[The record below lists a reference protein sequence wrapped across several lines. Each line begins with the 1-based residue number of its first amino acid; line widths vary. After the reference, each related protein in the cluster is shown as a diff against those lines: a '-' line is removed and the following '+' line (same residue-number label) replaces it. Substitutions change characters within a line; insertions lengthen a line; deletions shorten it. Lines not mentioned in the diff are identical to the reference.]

1 MSSATKNER
10 NSSHNEN
17 KVRQSTSR
25 TKCLENYNS
34 PPQTK
39 IPKTVSKKS
48 FHLNGRSLK
57 HDLSNADISQNI
69 PPSILNTSQ
78 MLNTPLNRSLNFS
91 KNPIFAP
98 SPIRLTANGTNLKEH
113 IRTKTQSSAIENE
126 SQTDRNH
133 LFENKRKT
141 LLKNNSSSNIL
152 EKSGLRKKM
161 SSSSYKKRK
170 ESNNVNVKKINLI
183 TKNEEYIVE
192 KSSSKRDSTLTSPNE
207 LSSPPIFSHQ
217 FSNNSEGINNYF
229 KDETGFHL
237 EKEKKKTSNLL
248 KSREKRRFH
257 LKKTLKRERK
267 NITKQLKEQ
276 REKQKNLIFAN
287 HKIEENREMLARNI
301 RNITKE
307 NLSIK
312 LALDFVQ
319 MSHNKVSINYDFL
332 IKTPSII
339 VPTTDFR
346 VFYDKV
352 LGTGGFGTV
361 YEGLFNSKK
370 VAIKVMS
377 IPFDYLKML
386 LKEIISMMICDH
398 PNLVKLHAVSFGHKE
413 NNQLVVFIIMECLK
427 QDLKNLIFKERAR
440 LPLRLK
446 YKILSDIL
454 KGLAHLH
461 ESHYVHCDIKLQNI
475 LVDENFNAKISDFG
489 LANCLRS
496 GNTKNTVIAGYSER
510 TSAYEYLCEQKISTK
525 GDIWSFGVLMY
536 EILNEK
542 VSWEPLSG
550 VQVVA
555 KVSMKTPFFDY
566 NARGPNKFEEG
577 IIESCLN
584 YNYMKRPTAKELLNI
599 FDACLIKLKS

>member
-98 SPIRLTANGTNLKEH
+98 SPIRLTTNGTNLKEH

-161 SSSSYKKRK
+161 SSSSYKKTK
-170 ESNNVNVKKINLI
+170 ESTNVNVKKITMI
-183 TKNEEYIVE
+183 
-192 KSSSKRDSTLTSPNE
+192 
-207 LSSPPIFSHQ
+207 
-217 FSNNSEGINNYF
+217 
-229 KDETGFHL
+229 
-237 EKEKKKTSNLL
+237 LL
-248 KSREKRRFH
+248 KSRDKRRFH

-267 NITKQLKEQ
+267 YITKQFKVQ
-276 REKQKNLIFAN
+276 REKQKNLMFEN
-287 HKIEENREMLARNI
+287 HKIEENREILARNI

-319 MSHNKVSINYDFL
+319 MSHNKFSINYDFL
-332 IKTPSII
+332 VKTPSII

-346 VFYDKV
+346 VFYDKI

-361 YEGLFNSKK
+361 YEGLFNNKK
-370 VAIKVMS
+370 VAIKVLS

-446 YKILSDIL
+446 YKILLDIL

-584 YNYMKRPTAKELLNI
+584 YNYMKRPTAKELLNK
-599 FDACLIKLKS
+599 FEACLLKLKS